1 MDRQDQENR
10 AWEAEP
16 TALLQSALQIKQV
29 TDQMPGG
36 FFIYRA
42 EGEEELLYANQALA
56 RLFGCDTVEEF
67 RRLTGNTFRGIVHPE
82 DLESVEDS
90 IREQIAASQ
99 YDLDYVEY
107 RIVQKDG
114 AVRWVE
120 DYGHFVR
127 DEAGQGLF
135 YVFVADA
142 TEKRQK
148 QVEERAAALETA
160 NRELRRRLNIIEGF
174 RSEYESIF
182 YVDLDEGLAVPYQA
196 SGRVQ
201 AIIPAGEGCRYGEL
215 IHDYVERCVHP
226 EDRELLLRA
235 TAPETLR
242 QRLAEARASH
252 VNYRVVDSKGKTAY
266 LQLRMAAVGESGGAQ
281 SVWGCRSM
289 DEEIASET
297 ERRELLEQAL
307 RRASAAVEAKNAFL
321 SNISHDTLT
330 PMNTI
335 MACAALARTDKGKLD
350 ECLDQIEAAGEQ
362 MLQLMGNV
370 LELSRLEGG
379 QVQVI
384 MAPCDLGELLETVK
398 DRVASPTGEERT
410 RVEVDLSAV
419 RHRAV
424 YADREKLERTLFHLA
439 SNAVKYTRNG
449 GLVRL
454 SVTEEGVP
462 TRDYAVYRFQVED
475 DGIGI
480 PAESLSRLF
489 EPFERQLNS
498 TLSGVAGAGLGLTI
512 VKSTVELLGGS
523 LTVDSRVNEGSRFTV
538 TLTLKIHGEGG
549 AQTASGR
556 QTAGSPWRILLAE
569 DNEINRELYAA
580 LLEGT
585 GCAVE
590 AVENGLE
597 AVERIKASRPG
608 DFDLVLMDI
617 QMPVMDGNT
626 AARAIRALPDPALAA
641 IPIVA
646 LSANALEED
655 RKRSMESGMNAHL
668 AKPIQM
674 ELLMEVM
681 ERFVDRNG

>member
-1 MDRQDQENR
+1 MDRQ
-10 AWEAEP
+10 EP
-16 TALLQSALQIKQV
+16 GCKTWDVESVALVQSALQIQKLI
-29 TDQMPGG
+29 DQMPGG

-42 EGEEELLYANQALA
+42 EDEEELLYANQAVA
-56 RLFGCDTVEEF
+56 RLFGCDTVEEL
-67 RRLTGNTFRGIVHPE
+67 RRFTGNTFRGIVHPE
-82 DLESVEDS
+82 DLESVEAS
-90 IREQIAASQ
+90 IQEQIESSQ

-114 AVRWVE
+114 SVRWVE

-127 DEAGQGLF
+127 DEAGRGLF

-148 QVEERAAALETA
+148 QVEERAAALETV

-201 AIIPAGEGCRYGEL
+201 AIIPAGEGCLYGEL

-226 EDRELLLRA
+226 EDRELLLQA
-235 TAPETLR
+235 TEPENLR
-242 QRLAEARASH
+242 RRLAEAKASH
-252 VNYRVVDSKGKTAY
+252 VNYRVVDGQGKTAY

-289 DEEIASET
+289 DEEIAYET

-335 MACAALARTDKGKLD
+335 MACAALARKDKGKLN
-350 ECLDQIEAAGEQ
+350 ECLDQIETAGQQ
-362 MLQLMGNV
+362 MLRLMGNV

-384 MAPCDLGELLETVK
+384 MVPCDLGELLETVK
-398 DRVASPTGEERT
+398 GQVTPLTEDGKV
-410 RVEVDLSAV
+410 RVEVDLSGV
-419 RHRAV
+419 RHPVV

-449 GLVRL
+449 GRVRL
-454 SVTEEGVP
+454 SVVEEGVS
-462 TRDYAVYRFQVED
+462 TRDYAVYRFKVED

-480 PAESLSRLF
+480 PAESMSRLF

-523 LTVDSRVNEGSRFTV
+523 LTADSRVNKGSCFTV

-549 AQTASGR
+549 AQEASAR
-556 QTAGSPWRILLAE
+556 QAAGSPWRILLAE
-569 DNEINRELYAA
+569 DNEINRELYAE

-585 GCAVE
+585 GCTVE
-590 AVENGLE
+590 TVENGQE
-597 AVERIKASRPG
+597 AVERIRASRPG

-626 AARAIRALPDPALAA
+626 AARMIRALPDPVLAS

-674 ELLMEVM
+674 EQLMEVM
-681 ERFVDRNG
+681 EQFVDRDR